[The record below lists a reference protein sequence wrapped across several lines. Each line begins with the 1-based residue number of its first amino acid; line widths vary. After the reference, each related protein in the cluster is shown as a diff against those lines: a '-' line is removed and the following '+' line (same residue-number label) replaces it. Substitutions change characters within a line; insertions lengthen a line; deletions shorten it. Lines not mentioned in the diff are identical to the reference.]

1 MVLLSRLDCVD
12 VLGVE
17 DGIEAG
23 GELGVRVSDEESE
36 RQADRVQVE
45 EVDGKEIGTRS
56 GMTTRGNLYIVP
68 WHAEGSSH
76 LRRAVRAEAGGG
88 SAD

>member
-17 DGIEAG
+17 DGIEAD

-45 EVDGKEIGTRS
+45 EVDGKEIGTRFIAS
-56 GMTTRGNLYIVP
+56 PASRP
-68 WHAEGSSH
+68 
-76 LRRAVRAEAGGG
+76 GGG
-88 SAD
+88 WRRFR